1 MKLQSYSTFYCQQ
14 PMIKKKLPSQ
24 NVCCNYTKLD
34 EEFTTG
40 TFYKCPMYDYI
51 FAPLKSKMN

>member
-14 PMIKKKLPSQ
+14 PCVKKVCPKPDYSKLG
-24 NVCCNYTKLD
+24 

-40 TFYKCPMYDYI
+40 TFYKCAVYDYV
-51 FAPLKSKMN
+51 FVPLES

>member
-14 PMIKKKLPSQ
+14 PCVKKTIPK
-24 NVCCNYTKLD
+24 NFCCNYTKLG

-40 TFYKCPMYDYI
+40 TFYKCPVYDYV
-51 FAPLKSKMN
+51 FVPLDS